1 MLVIPHKNILMI
13 NKLDSTFRMH
23 TVLSLVNQNIYIMA
37 LTSEITG
44 ASKSSVYW
52 GIHNNRL
59 YTAMTVGTVNKL
71 IPTNTF
77 TFIHTS
83 KS

>member
-44 ASKSSVYW
+44 ASKSSVY
-52 GIHNNRL
+52 
-59 YTAMTVGTVNKL
+59 
-71 IPTNTF
+71 
-77 TFIHTS
+77 
-83 KS
+83 